1 MIFFR
6 KKAREVAGL
15 EVPPPPEEEIEI
27 KAIPKK
33 EIKVKPE
40 EIEKIEVAPPAVP
53 PAPEVKPKPVV
64 KVAPKKEEIK
74 VIPEKIEKIRVK
86 APEVEEIEREIVEEE
101 KEEFEALKE
110 HRIVKPVFVR
120 LETYSAAMEELMLGR
135 TMAKEVSEAA
145 KRLIETRELQRKE
158 YENWQKSLLD
168 AQKKLIFADKI
179 LFG

>member
-6 KKAREVAGL
+6 KKAREVAAL

-27 KAIPKK
+27 KAIPKE

-40 EIEKIEVAPPAVP
+40 EIEKIEVPAP
-53 PAPEVKPKPVV
+53 PAPETKSKLR
-64 KVAPKKEEIK
+64 EM
-74 VIPEKIEKIRVK
+74 
-86 APEVEEIEREIVEEE
+86 EEIERKIVEEE

-110 HRIVKPVFVR
+110 HKVVKPVFVR
-120 LETYSAAMEELMLGR
+120 LETYSAAIEELMLSR

-145 KRLIETRELQRKE
+145 KRLIETRDLQRRE

-168 AQKKLIFADKI
+168 VQKKLIFVDKI
-179 LFG
+179 LFR

>member
-6 KKAREVAGL
+6 KKAREVAAL

-27 KAIPKK
+27 KAIPKE

-40 EIEKIEVAPPAVP
+40 EIEKIEVPAP
-53 PAPEVKPKPVV
+53 PAPEIKPKPPV

-74 VIPEKIEKIRVK
+74 VMPEKAEKIKVR
-86 APEVEEIEREIVEEE
+86 APEVEELEREIVEEE

-110 HRIVKPVFVR
+110 HKVVKPVFVR
-120 LETYSAAMEELMLGR
+120 LETYSAAMEELMLSR

-145 KRLIETRELQRKE
+145 KRLIETRDLQRKE
-158 YENWQKSLLD
+158 YENWQKTLFD
-168 AQKKLIFADKI
+168 AQKKLIFADKT

>member
-40 EIEKIEVAPPAVP
+40 EIEKIEV

>member
-6 KKAREVAGL
+6 KKAREVAAL

-40 EIEKIEVAPPAVP
+40 EIEKIEVPAP
-53 PAPEVKPKPVV
+53 PAPETKSKLR
-64 KVAPKKEEIK
+64 EM
-74 VIPEKIEKIRVK
+74 
-86 APEVEEIEREIVEEE
+86 EEIERKIVEEE

-110 HRIVKPVFVR
+110 HKVVKPVFVR
-120 LETYSAAMEELMLGR
+120 LETYSTAIEELMLSK
-135 TMAKEVSEAA
+135 TIAKEVSEAA
-145 KRLIETRELQRKE
+145 KRLIETRDLQRRE

-168 AQKKLIFADKI
+168 VQKKLIFVDKI
-179 LFG
+179 LFR